1 MLYCITYSFVCE
13 MRLAA
18 RRIGHIPNM
27 PQFLPTSV
35 LCWFH
40 AARHISYSSQHL
52 SDGASLVVPILSVIS
67 VSRFL
72 IYTATQLFSPPRALG
87 PSAMVGPPLG
97 ISLGYV
103 LLCLADYFV
112 SITVPSILVFLFNR
126 KRAGIVPLLDVE
138 DMVAMTVPDWKCV
151 FMYVQSIYREFVLP
165 KPLQQRSVNNVDQQG
180 N

>member
-1 MLYCITYSFVCE
+1 
-13 MRLAA
+13 
-18 RRIGHIPNM
+18 
-27 PQFLPTSV
+27 
-35 LCWFH
+35 
-40 AARHISYSSQHL
+40 
-52 SDGASLVVPILSVIS
+52 
-67 VSRFL
+67 
-72 IYTATQLFSPPRALG
+72 
-87 PSAMVGPPLG
+87 MVGPPLG